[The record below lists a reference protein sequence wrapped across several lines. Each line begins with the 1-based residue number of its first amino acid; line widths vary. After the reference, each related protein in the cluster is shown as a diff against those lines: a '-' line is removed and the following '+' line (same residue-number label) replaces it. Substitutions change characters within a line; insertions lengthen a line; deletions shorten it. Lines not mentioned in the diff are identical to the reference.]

1 MRTSIV
7 VPSGCVTV
15 RTSRLAGTAAAL
27 RARPKVARVT
37 ILRCNFIRC
46 VFMVL
51 CVYINIFY
59 YIVLVSFLDMYL
71 RQFLDN

>member
-1 MRTSIV
+1 
-7 VPSGCVTV
+7 
-15 RTSRLAGTAAAL
+15 
-27 RARPKVARVT
+27 
-37 ILRCNFIRC
+37 
-46 VFMVL
+46 MVL